1 MNSILSLLRSPEH
14 KELIVEVRNILLF
27 FFCLILLVT
36 VDNLIADRA
45 SENWHPTLG
54 IVFGVCTVAC
64 LGGLIGFP
72 SLKKIRTMDA
82 IGTKRIL
89 WIFGRVLTIIGLT
102 VVLLHDSIVLINVL
116 PLNTVRVFS
125 IIGGI
130 VLLIGCILSLVE
142 DFVK

>member
-27 FFCLILLVT
+27 FICLILLVT

-72 SLKKIRTMDA
+72 SLKKNKNNGCNRHEKNTMDLWESA
-82 IGTKRIL
+82 YNYRINSCATPR
-89 WIFGRVLTIIGLT
+89 FNR
-102 VVLLHDSIVLINVL
+102 INKC
-116 PLNTVRVFS
+116 FA
-125 IIGGI
+125 
-130 VLLIGCILSLVE
+130 
-142 DFVK
+142 VKYC